1 MFWTC
6 FKAYKAKIAGKG
18 YSKPLKGGLDPF
30 LPCNTKATNNYR
42 DYKLCMYP
50 ININKR
56 PTEISYLSERG
67 VDFNKELYALSEMI
81 QFIWRGC
88 IRQGQPMKVLVVS
101 KRMRKLLEDWINE

>member
-1 MFWTC
+1 MTYVLRLKGKTKGWIFSEGTLEL
-6 FKAYKAKIAGKG
+6 YELGKG
-18 YSKPLKGGLDPF
+18 Y
-30 LPCNTKATNNYR
+30 
-42 DYKLCMYP
+42 YKLCMYP